1 MRPSR
6 QRSQRGSWVLFG
18 SGELNHMEHEMKIL
32 GLAGSLRGAS
42 FNRALLRAAL
52 DLAPGEVETE
62 VFDSLGAVPFYDGD
76 VEESGNPEVIEDL
89 RRAIA
94 GADALLIV
102 TPEYNGGTSGVLK
115 NALDWAS
122 RGPVRLLAG
131 KPVAVMGASPGRNG
145 AQGGIDSVAHT
156 LRRTRS
162 DVLDHVV
169 AVPFAAGAFDENL
182 SLVDARVRDEVALLM
197 AELADRV
204 RTSVALAA

>member
-1 MRPSR
+1 
-6 QRSQRGSWVLFG
+6 LFG
-18 SGELNHMEHEMKIL
+18 SGELNHMEHKMKIL

-169 AVPFAAGAFDENL
+169 AVPFAADAFDENL
-182 SLVDARVRDEVALLM
+182 SLVDAPVRDEIAALM
-197 AELADRV
+197 AELADQV

>member
-1 MRPSR
+1 MGPSG
-6 QRSQRGSWVLFG
+6 QRSQPG
-18 SGELNHMEHEMKIL
+18 SGSHLGRELNDMEHEMKIL

-52 DLAPGEVETE
+52 ELGPGEVETE
-62 VFDSLGAVPFYDGD
+62 VFDSLGALPFYDGD
-76 VEESGNPEVIEDL
+76 LEESGHPAVIEDL

-102 TPEYNGGTSGVLK
+102 TPEYNGGMSGVLK

-145 AQGGIDSVAHT
+145 AQAGIDSVVHT

-169 AVPFAAGAFDENL
+169 AVPFAADAFDENL
-182 SLVDARVRDEVALLM
+182 SLVDARVRDEVAALV

>member
-1 MRPSR
+1 
-6 QRSQRGSWVLFG
+6 
-18 SGELNHMEHEMKIL
+18 MKIL

-52 DLAPGEVETE
+52 DLAPGEVETA

-131 KPVAVMGASPGRNG
+131 RPVAVMGASPGRNG

-169 AVPFAAGAFDENL
+169 AVPFAADAFDENL

>member
-1 MRPSR
+1 
-6 QRSQRGSWVLFG
+6 
-18 SGELNHMEHEMKIL
+18 MEHEMKIL

-42 FNRALLRAAL
+42 YNRALLRAAL
-52 DLAPGEVETE
+52 ELAPGEVETE
-62 VFDSLGAVPFYDGD
+62 VFDSLGALPFYDGD
-76 VEESGNPEVIEDL
+76 LEESGHPAIIEDL

-102 TPEYNGGTSGVLK
+102 TPEYNGGMSGVLK

-131 KPVAVMGASPGRNG
+131 KPVAVMGTSPGRNG
-145 AQGGIDSVAHT
+145 AQAGIDSVVHT

-169 AVPFAAGAFDENL
+169 AVPFAADAFDENL
-182 SLVDARVRDEVALLM
+182 SLVDARVRDEVAALM